1 MSSVLSIA
9 SRIKGS
15 VGKTAWDV
23 VRRKRLA
30 SYLKSD
36 RRPWREGYHEY
47 REKSLSEAVNDD
59 SLLDTLAANRPL
71 PDGYGYRLDARII
84 EIPWVLSRVR
94 QVQGGRFLD
103 AGSALNYDF
112 VLDSPPLKDKQTTI
126 VTLAPEGQAFWQLGV
141 SYVFGDLRDLDFRD
155 ERFDAVACISTIEH
169 IGMDNTMYAEDLQ
182 IAQRSDKSEFILA
195 VKELKRVLKAGGSLF
210 ISFPFGRY
218 ENHGWFQQFDSAL
231 VDTLVNAF
239 APSQHHEAIFQY
251 HPDGWRLS
259 NREACKDCEFFDVH
273 TSKYEDPNSTIEY
286 PSDYPAGERGLACLE
301 LKK

>member
-47 REKSLSEAVNDD
+47 REKSLSEAVIDD

-94 QVQGGRFLD
+94 QLQGGR
-103 AGSALNYDF
+103 
-112 VLDSPPLKDKQTTI
+112 
-126 VTLAPEGQAFWQLGV
+126 
-141 SYVFGDLRDLDFRD
+141 
-155 ERFDAVACISTIEH
+155 ERRPAC
-169 IGMDNTMYAEDLQ
+169 
-182 IAQRSDKSEFILA
+182 
-195 VKELKRVLKAGGSLF
+195 
-210 ISFPFGRY
+210 GRC
-218 ENHGWFQQFDSAL
+218 
-231 VDTLVNAF
+231 
-239 APSQHHEAIFQY
+239 
-251 HPDGWRLS
+251 R
-259 NREACKDCEFFDVH
+259 
-273 TSKYEDPNSTIEY
+273 
-286 PSDYPAGERGLACLE
+286 
-301 LKK
+301 